1 MELHLKDFLVYNIK
15 NNNKGGANSNVK
27 ESSLENFGGR
37 KFLLEVLKPL
47 YENIDS
53 IKTQVEN
60 LSQKNDDKKINRKIN
75 ENENDE
81 IYDMKRP

>member
-1 MELHLKDFLVYNIK
+1 MVYNIK

-60 LSQKNDDKKINRKIN
+60 FQTDSRGRQLSAPARHHPP
-75 ENENDE
+75 
-81 IYDMKRP
+81 RH